1 MQQTS
6 APTQRTAEAVER
18 QVAHLR
24 IALET
29 PPGEGWLRCGDLL
42 GEGGDLR
49 WVIESTQAGRGAPD
63 AQVTASLWFQSYAY
77 RVAIPVVAPFAL
89 GLAGFAAD
97 PRSTHIRISRDRPAA
112 VAVTDPALHDR
123 SAEQAAS
130 DLPSLS
136 LSPMVEAI
144 TARFTIGRRL
154 LWGNAAASV
163 ASVLRSLEGAPGADR
178 AAIRERGTDFF
189 AHAEPWFGGVGHFDV
204 VESAGR
210 DGWYWTRTN
219 CCLYEKCEGAS
230 RCADCS
236 LIPASELEAARRAE
250 LAAHQ
255 EVSS

>member
-6 APTQRTAEAVER
+6 APTQRIAEAVER

-24 IALET
+24 IALDS
-29 PPGEGWLRCGDLL
+29 PPGEGWIRCEDLMADVDEL
-42 GEGGDLR
+42 QTS
-49 WVIESTQAGRGAPD
+49 IEETQAGRGAPD
-63 AQVTASLWFQSYAY
+63 AQVAASLWFQAYAY

-97 PRSTHIRISRDRPAA
+97 PRSTHIRIARNRPAA
-112 VAVTDPALHDR
+112 VAVTDPASHDR

-130 DLPSLS
+130 DLGVLA
-136 LSPMVEAI
+136 LSPMVDSIA
-144 TARFTIGRRL
+144 ARFTIGRRL

-178 AAIRERGTDFF
+178 AAIRERGTDLF
-189 AHAEPWFGGVGHFDV
+189 AHADPWFGGLGQFDV
-204 VESAGR
+204 VEAAGR

-236 LIPASELEAARRAE
+236 LTPASELEAARLAE